1 VRQVKLFLG
10 AEHPCSYLP
19 GQVSRSAYVDTD
31 EWLDVAAYSSLAA
44 QGLRR
49 SGDLVY
55 RPLCRSCLACVPIRI
70 PVARFL
76 PNRSQLRTLR
86 DNQDLTATPK
96 PAAFDEEHYRL
107 FRSYLAARHADGGM
121 ANSTPQDYIG
131 FLGSSWADTW
141 FVEFRLQE
149 TLVAVAV
156 VDRLSTGMSAVYT
169 FFNPAHAERGLG
181 TLAVL
186 WQIEESKRLGLDWLY
201 LGFWVG
207 ACRKMRYKGNYRP
220 LEAMVGG
227 HWLPFEKGEKIDI

>member
-1 VRQVKLFLG
+1 VRQIRLFRG
-10 AEHPCSYLP
+10 TEHPCSYLP
-19 GQVSRSAYVDTD
+19 GQMSLSAYVDTH
-31 EWLDVAAYSSLAA
+31 ERLDVAAYSSLAA
-44 QGLRR
+44 QGFRR

-55 RPLCRSCLACVPIRI
+55 RPLCPSCSACVPIRI

-86 DNQDLTATPK
+86 ANRDLTATPK

-107 FRSYLAARHADGGM
+107 FRSYLAARHVDGGM
-121 ANSTPQDYIG
+121 ANSTRQDYIG